1 MNHGVSPMRR
11 YVYNPQLPLIF
22 TAGAGAGAKSVWCKQ
37 TQVDSTTAF
46 GGEAYG
52 VQWHAVRGGAPPA
65 SSHVVFSQT
74 ELFIFLLYM
83 HRTCC
88 QVLVVTCSAA
98 KYCHLGY
105 CGWVKGGTSV
115 YTYTCNW
122 RHFGNDRRLAPTSS
136 FGNCIRFWRRSPII
150 IYVKCIKHELFTTLY
165 SVDLLYTTFHWEK
178 HL

>member
-46 GGEAYG
+46 GGEAYS

-74 ELFIFLLYM
+74 ELFIFLLYYM

-98 KYCHLGY
+98 NAILGIVA
-105 CGWVKGGTSV
+105 GLREAQV
-115 YTYTCNW
+115 YTMY
-122 RHFGNDRRLAPTSS
+122 
-136 FGNCIRFWRRSPII
+136 I
-150 IYVKCIKHELFTTLY
+150 
-165 SVDLLYTTFHWEK
+165 
-178 HL
+178 